1 MIISAILAAALVVQG
16 HSAPKHPA
24 PAATKP
30 AATAQ
35 FKSYTDD
42 FAKFFDETAALPE
55 AERIRLFHERFGPLA
70 GGFYGPRDRD
80 PAKVD
85 ASIARALKGFP
96 AIRVRYTAAAANF
109 AQAFTSGQT
118 RFRTFF
124 PDYKLTMP
132 VYLVHSL
139 GEMDGGTRDLNGHP
153 VAIFGA
159 DVIAQIHDETTIGPF
174 LDHELFHLYHARYFP
189 ECDQLWCSLWVEGLA
204 VYVASRLNPGATDR
218 QLLLTLPVPIRPA
231 VDPHLAEAMCSARAR
246 LDSTSKEDYAPFF
259 TFGRGSTS
267 RFPPRYG
274 YYLGLLLA
282 QKIGATMP
290 LSRMAKLPPAKV
302 KPLLEQA
309 LASYGTCPSAVPAG

>member
-1 MIISAILAAALVVQG
+1 MIVSAMLAAALAVQG
-16 HSAPKHPA
+16 HSARKHPA
-24 PAATKP
+24 PPTAKP

-42 FAKFFDETAALPE
+42 FAKFFDETATLPE

-70 GGFYGPRDRD
+70 GGFYGLRNRD

-85 ASIARALKGFP
+85 ASIARALKDFP

-109 AQAFTSGQT
+109 AQAFATGQT

-124 PDYKLTMP
+124 PDYRLSMP

-139 GEMDGGTRDLNGHP
+139 GEMDGGTRDLEGHT

-159 DVIAQIHDETTIGPF
+159 DVIARIHDETTIPPF

-189 ECDQLWCSLWVEGLA
+189 ECDKLWCSLWVEGLA
-204 VYVASRLNPGATDR
+204 VYVAARLNPGATDR
-218 QLLLTLPVPIRPA
+218 QLLLTIPVPIRTA
-231 VDPHLAEAMCSARAR
+231 VDPHLAEAMCSARAK
-246 LDSTSKEDYAPFF
+246 LDATSTDDKAPFF
-259 TFGRGSTS
+259 FMRASKS
-267 RFPPRYG
+267 PFPPRYG

-282 QKIGATMP
+282 QKIGATMS
-290 LSRMAKLPPAKV
+290 LAQLAKLPPEKV
-302 KPLLEQA
+302 RPLLDQA
-309 LASYGTCPSAVPAG
+309 LASYGPCPATGPTG